1 MAQTEARSEY
11 VRDAMEWKS
20 PYERWKDSQGLPT
33 HRGLAVHGLYDD
45 DFELYPWEARG
56 GSGVF
61 INLDGTGGFNDT
73 YVCEIPPKG
82 SLKPIKHI
90 YEETVFILKG
100 QGATTVWID
109 ENHKQTFEWRQNS
122 YFAIPPNA
130 WYQHHNVSGTESARF
145 VG

>member
-11 VRDAMEWKS
+11 VRDAMSGNRLTSDGRTRRDCPLTGAW
-20 PYERWKDSQGLPT
+20 RCT
-33 HRGLAVHGLYDD
+33 LYDD

-130 WYQHHNVSGTESARF
+130 WYQHHNVSGTESALR
-145 VG
+145 G